1 MENLNLNFSQIINL
15 FVEAD
20 LKIKNLEGANK
31 FLEEEVKQLRQELEN
46 VPHETSN
53 GYMKPDEAEE
63 FVNSYFMMNFD
74 VDGLVEECEE
84 ATTME
89 SEDYGG
95 YLKIEKNV
103 STYDIERRVKRIVD
117 DVVEGFFRDY
127 RDRII
132 IIDEGDQMGEMV
144 E

>member
-31 FLEEEVKQLRQELEN
+31 FLEEEVRQLRQELEN
-46 VPHETSN
+46 VPRETSN

-103 STYDIERRVKRIVD
+103 STYDIETRIQREMREL
-117 DVVEGFFRDY
+117 VENFFTEFK
-127 RDRII
+127 DRILVL
-132 IIDEGDQMGEMV
+132 DEADQLGEMV

>member
-31 FLEEEVKQLRQELEN
+31 FLEDEVKQLKWELEN
-46 VPHETSN
+46 VPRETSN

>member
-46 VPHETSN
+46 VPRETSN
-53 GYMKPDEAEE
+53 AILKPDEAKELISTFLME
-63 FVNSYFMMNFD
+63 GLY
-74 VDGLVEECEE
+74 VDGIVEECEE
-84 ATTME
+84 ATTIDCD
-89 SEDYGG
+89 DYGG

-103 STYDIERRVKRIVD
+103 STYDIETRIQ
-117 DVVEGFFRDY
+117 R
-127 RDRII
+127 
-132 IIDEGDQMGEMV
+132 EM
-144 E
+144 EN

>member
-46 VPHETSN
+46 VPRETSN
-53 GYMKPDEAEE
+53 AIFKPDEAKELIST
-63 FVNSYFMMNFD
+63 FFMEGLN
-74 VDGLVEECEE
+74 VDGIVEECEE
-84 ATTME
+84 ATTIE

-95 YLKIEKNV
+95 YLRIEKNV
-103 STYDIERRVKRIVD
+103 STYDIETRIQREMRGL
-117 DVVEGFFRDY
+117 VEDFFTEF
-127 RDRII
+127 RDRILVLH
-132 IIDEGDQMGEMV
+132 EADQLGEMV

>member
-31 FLEEEVKQLRQELEN
+31 FLEDEVKQLKWELEN
-46 VPHETSN
+46 VPRETSN

-84 ATTME
+84 ATTIDCD
-89 SEDYGG
+89 DYGG

>member
-31 FLEEEVKQLRQELEN
+31 FLEEEVKQLKWELEN
-46 VPHETSN
+46 VPRETSN

-117 DVVEGFFRDY
+117 DVIEGFFRDY